1 MQAIVESLLGNVTD
15 PIKMS
20 MIFMVF
26 LAVIDALFSFIGTL
40 FIGVISR

>member
-1 MQAIVESLLGNVTD
+1 MQAIVEALLGSVTD
-15 PIKMS
+15 PIEKA
-20 MIFMVF
+20 MIFMIF

>member
-1 MQAIVESLLGNVTD
+1 MQAVVDLLIGSVTD
-15 PIKMS
+15 PIKMA

-40 FIGVISR
+40 FMGLINR

>member
-1 MQAIVESLLGNVTD
+1 MEAFVDILIGSVTD
-15 PIKMS
+15 PIKMAI
-20 MIFMVF
+20 IFMLF

>member
-1 MQAIVESLLGNVTD
+1 MQEVVEALLGDVTD
-15 PIKMS
+15 PVKMA